1 MTAQIAA
8 QIPIQ
13 ATPRETFG
21 QTLGQTFGAD
31 IWADIWA
38 LPAGQK
44 SWFVDPGKG
53 PSWTPLRGVPHA
65 CRCEVQCKSKL
76 KQGHAMMPANLS
88 AGLPVFASCGE
99 WCRQSVKCVRWAC
112 SCVRMLCLLGG
123 DVEVGSLAVLEKT
136 NVHVARKMW
145 KSSDGSKGG

>member
-21 QTLGQTFGAD
+21 QTLGQTFG
-31 IWADIWA
+31 ADIWA

-88 AGLPVFASCGE
+88 AGLLVLASCGE
-99 WCRQSVKCVRWAC
+99 WCR
-112 SCVRMLCLLGG
+112 
-123 DVEVGSLAVLEKT
+123 
-136 NVHVARKMW
+136 
-145 KSSDGSKGG
+145 